1 MVFQVNYTEI
11 LFLVAFI
18 LLASFALV
26 NIVYQVRTKN
36 KCKISFG
43 DFKVLYSA
51 NPYLWTISRYI
62 FSFSHAK
69 YCVWNDRWRY
79 SQWKEIYM
87 NSYIDCLWLA
97 LFAKA
102 EERNRIKKASAESMR
117 QLSRCWQEDVD
128 KAIKKIEENK

>member
-69 YCVWNDRWRY
+69 YCVWNRN
-79 SQWKEIYM
+79 IYEFI
-87 NSYIDCLWLA
+87 Y
-97 LFAKA
+97 
-102 EERNRIKKASAESMR
+102 
-117 QLSRCWQEDVD
+117 
-128 KAIKKIEENK
+128 